1 MNYILNI
8 LLILFIKFYSSEY
21 NNKSLLGVW
30 NLISE
35 IEVTS
40 NNSDKKNKKI
50 TNYKIGEKVMELKS
64 NNTIIEYHGGD
75 PKELKCKISNKNINI
90 FEENGSS
97 IELIYYLI
105 NDTLVVENYDD
116 SIFVE
121 EALHRLVEIH
131 YMIGLEEEAKKY
143 AYLLGYNYQ
152 SGEWYKKTYKVFNK
166 NYKSHVNRIKKDK
179 NKKNLIEKIKSKL
192 F

>member
-64 NNTIIEYHGGD
+64 NNTIIEYHAGD

-97 IELIYYLI
+97 IELIYYVI
-105 NDTLVVENYDD
+105 SDTLVIENYD
-116 SIFVE
+116 
-121 EALHRLVEIH
+121 A
-131 YMIGLEEEAKKY
+131 
-143 AYLLGYNYQ
+143 
-152 SGEWYKKTYKVFNK
+152 NK
-166 NYKSHVNRIKKDK
+166 FIKKLYVK
-179 NKKNLIEKIKSKL
+179 ENLKFWKIKITIRKKEEML
-192 F
+192 K

>member
-21 NNKSLLGVW
+21 NNKNLLGIW

-64 NNTIIEYHGGD
+64 NNTIIEYHAGD

-105 NDTLVVENYDD
+105 NDTLVVENYD
-116 SIFVE
+116 
-121 EALHRLVEIH
+121 
-131 YMIGLEEEAKKY
+131 
-143 AYLLGYNYQ
+143 
-152 SGEWYKKTYKVFNK
+152 TNK
-166 NYKSHVNRIKKDK
+166 FIKKLYVK
-179 NKKNLIEKIKSKL
+179 ENLK